1 MIDIKTLNPIVKT
14 KLKNAP
20 LIYVA
25 SNGKEVNIPHL
36 SAIVLEKDPT
46 HVVQVLDKHKYE
58 SGKFPFYLQH
68 DDLFYQAQELYLSMF
83 GVEPDSKLYEYQDNY
98 RVSVFLFFN
107 LELVNKAL
115 RKEEI
120 KLKISIS
127 SLAKGENY
135 FKEQL
140 KKESKLG
147 INVEN
152 IKIENGF
159 LELKLPIGVYPVIG
173 ACNSVDSGFRT
184 PNFNL
189 IFGTEY
195 LNQLD
200 ENLDQK
206 NPNKPISYDTI
217 APMPIINDNIDSEL
231 KKLFP
236 FGLSLY
242 SIDKFDFKY
251 NTSLT
256 NHYNPDDN
264 EKFYEESLSKAK
276 DSFVDTTVSFLLAI
290 NRSSFLDIKEEQFSA
305 FMPHFYRI
313 DRTPE
318 SVDTL
323 DPSEKY
329 QYKKL
334 YNNSL
339 DFAVARKPKLT
350 CKNFIDYFL
359 RDSIINFEALKKDPA
374 KEILKAF
381 KEQPQIPL
389 LISKRKEIFSRFI
402 TAGKP
407 NNKYVNFLDGTD
419 GQVEA
424 KRKIYPLL

>member
-1 MIDIKTLNPIVKT
+1 
-14 KLKNAP
+14 
-20 LIYVA
+20 
-25 SNGKEVNIPHL
+25 
-36 SAIVLEKDPT
+36 
-46 HVVQVLDKHKYE
+46 
-58 SGKFPFYLQH
+58 
-68 DDLFYQAQELYLSMF
+68 MF
-83 GVEPDSKLYEYQDNY
+83 GVEPDSRIYEYQDNY

-107 LELVNKAL
+107 LPLVKKAS
-115 RKEEI
+115 REEI
-120 KLKISIS
+120 VLKIDLNMLSKS
-127 SLAKGENY
+127 EQY
-135 FKEQL
+135 FKDLL
-140 KKESKLG
+140 KKESRLG
-147 INVEN
+147 IKVEN

-159 LELKLPIGVYPVIG
+159 LELKLPLGVYPVIG
-173 ACNSVDSGFRT
+173 TCNSVDSGFRT

-200 ENLDQK
+200 ENLDKK
-206 NPNKPISYDTI
+206 NPNKPISNETI
-217 APMPIINDNIDSEL
+217 APVFNPIVNDNIDAKL
-231 KKLFP
+231 KELFP
-236 FGLSLY
+236 YGLSLY

-251 NTSLT
+251 NANVTAY
-256 NHYNPDDN
+256 YNPDN
-264 EKFYEESLSKAK
+264 NKKFYEEALIRAQ

-290 NRSSFLDIKEEQFSA
+290 NRSSNLEIKEEQFSA

-323 DPSEKY
+323 DVNEKY

-339 DFAVARKPKLT
+339 DFAKTKKPNLT

-407 NNKYVNFLDGTD
+407 NNKYLNFLDGTD